1 MKFTVSGVA
10 DPMAIKNNW
19 KMAPIEIRQLADI
32 SQVVTLV
39 DSQTF
44 GTDYMAWDVAKDR
57 PGWTDPGNVHAGNL
71 KVSELLAEQVEAA
84 DLLLINKIDIATKE
98 QVQIASKVA
107 RALNEKAKLE
117 QVAFGKVSP
126 TQLLGAKF
134 RHLVENSID
143 DNDDCTKPGCT
154 DDSHSHSHRS
164 HNHESTAAVAAA
176 APAAAPAAAATCS
189 EPGCTDTS
197 HSHSHSHNHDAAPAS
212 ATCNDADC
220 TDTSHS
226 HSHHDHGSS
235 STHIEDLGIT
245 NFVYKSTRPFH
256 TQRLLR
262 LLNLWPIPT
271 KDVLDLEFLE
281 ETVSRAAGDDGSISN
296 PFVGVLRSKVCNAYT
311 G

>member
-1 MKFTVSGVA
+1 LSQKFKVSGVA

-32 SQVVTLV
+32 SQVVTLI
-39 DSQTF
+39 DAQTF

-98 QVQIASKVA
+98 QVKIASKVA

-126 TQLLGAKF
+126 TQLLGTKF
-134 RHLVENSID
+134 RPLVEIND
-143 DNDDCTKPGCT
+143 ENDDCTKPGCT
-154 DDSHSHSHRS
+154 DDSHSHSHS
-164 HNHESTAAVAAA
+164 HNHESTAAAAV
-176 APAAAPAAAATCS
+176 APAAAAADTCN
-189 EPGCTDTS
+189 EPDCTDPS
-197 HSHSHSHNHDAAPAS
+197 HSHSHSHDHDAAA
-212 ATCNDADC
+212 CNDADC

-235 STHIEDLGIT
+235 ATSTEALGIT

-271 KDVLDLEFLE
+271 KDVLDLEFLQ
-281 ETVSRAAGDDGSISN
+281 ETASRASDGGSMSN
-296 PFVGVLRSKVCNAYT
+296 PFVGVLRSKVRNSCI
-311 G
+311 GSLRLLRCL